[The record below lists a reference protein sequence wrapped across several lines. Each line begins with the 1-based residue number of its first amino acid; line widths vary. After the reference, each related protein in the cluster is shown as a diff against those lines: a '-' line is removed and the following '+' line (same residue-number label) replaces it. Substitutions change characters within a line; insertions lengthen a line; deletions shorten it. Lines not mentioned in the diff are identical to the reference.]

1 MQYSIII
8 FNILNKRKGK
18 QKLQARSSGI
28 CKGQA
33 TKKKFNYYAFSS
45 RSREGVASWIH
56 FFEFET
62 LAAAVPPAA
71 QFQFSFRSKFLRFLM
86 KVLIQS
92 YTFYLLL

>member
-8 FNILNKRKGK
+8 FNILNKRKAK

-33 TKKKFNYYAFSS
+33 TKKSLIITHFPGR

-56 FFEFET
+56 IVEFET

-71 QFQFSFRSKFLRFLM
+71 QFVFSFRSKFLRF
-86 KVLIQS
+86 
-92 YTFYLLL
+92 